1 MPGKES
7 EIKVVSCVQ
16 AGGQQVKLE
25 ALSPEQR
32 QELATWLR
40 CTYLNALYEGRAV
53 FRPAD
58 GAVSVS
64 KERKM

>member
-1 MPGKES
+1 M
-7 EIKVVSCVQ
+7 
-16 AGGQQVKLE
+16 KLE

-40 CTYLNALYEGRAV
+40 CTYLNALYERRAV

-64 KERKM
+64 KERKL